1 MDVSFV
7 SVCPCVSLFLKAH
20 VHVHGVICA
29 DAYAS
34 ACVHVHTWVC
44 ACVQEVCE
52 SVHMCECLGI
62 YTCVRLCVHAHTC
75 MCICMHS
82 YVHAM

>member
-7 SVCPCVSLFLKAH
+7 SVCPWVSVFLQAH
-20 VHVHGVICA
+20 VQVHGVICA

-34 ACVHVHTWVC
+34 VCAHVHTWVC

-52 SVHMCECLGI
+52 NVHMCEGVGI
-62 YTCVRLCVHAHTC
+62 HTCVRLCVHAHTC
-75 MCICMHS
+75 AC
-82 YVHAM
+82 VT